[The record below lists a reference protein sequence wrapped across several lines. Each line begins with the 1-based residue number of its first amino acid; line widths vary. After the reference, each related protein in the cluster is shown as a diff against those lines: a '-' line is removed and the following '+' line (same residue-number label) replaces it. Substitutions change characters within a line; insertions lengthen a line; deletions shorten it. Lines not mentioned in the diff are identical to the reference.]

1 MQRDSS
7 TFPIIREEK
16 GTVHL
21 SSSPR
26 VSLLSSP
33 VPMCTNA
40 PCGCDFNAGVWSSA
54 LFPLSLTHV
63 VCTPWLFKKYMYL
76 FLFFETVLPL
86 GSYWSYSVFRIVN
99 GMVSGHLPRISTL
112 GSREGGFH
120 PAVSSLAEWV
130 CL

>member
-1 MQRDSS
+1 MQHDSS
-7 TFPIIREEK
+7 TVPIIREEK
-16 GTVHL
+16 GNVHL

-33 VPMCTNA
+33 VPMCTNP
-40 PCGCDFNAGVWSSA
+40 PCGCDFNAGVWASA

-63 VCTPWLFKKYMYL
+63 VCTPWLFKK
-76 FLFFETVLPL
+76 TVLPL

-99 GMVSGHLPRISTL
+99 GMVSGHLPRIFTL
-112 GSREGGFH
+112 GSREVGFH
-120 PAVSSLAEWV
+120 LILAEWV